1 MCKYAQMDW
10 SHLEYFLAVARAG
23 SLSAAAKR
31 LNVRH
36 STVARRLDKL
46 EQELQIRLFDRLSRG
61 YRLTEHGLALQQQAM
76 KVEGQFN
83 QINRLF
89 SGREGELSGSLKIT
103 KPSGGVLNMASMLTQ
118 FHRLH
123 PNIDIHLT
131 ASSALSDLTSMEA
144 DVALRFTEHP
154 PQNMIARKLGAIP
167 FYLYA
172 SQDYLNHVG
181 SQDPSQWEWLIWQEP
196 GNDLDVEETLKEKY
210 PNVKIILRSNSNN
223 EIYQAVC
230 AGMGVSLLTPLRLP
244 KEHKLVRLLPAQY
257 QVRMNLWL
265 LSHPDLRNRAR
276 VNVFKDFI
284 IEQIQCLFETNNLQ

>member
-89 SGREGELSGSLKIT
+89 SGREGELSGRLKIT
-103 KPSGGVLNMASMLTQ
+103 KPSGGVLNMAHMLTQ
-118 FHRLH
+118 FHRLY
-123 PNIDIHLT
+123 PNIDMHLT
-131 ASSALSDLTSMEA
+131 ASSTLSDLTSMEA
-144 DVALRFTEHP
+144 DVALRFTEYP
-154 PQNMIARKLGAIP
+154 PQNMIARKLAAVP

-172 SQDYLNHVG
+172 SQEYLNYVG
-181 SQDPSQWEWLIWQEP
+181 GQDPSKWEWLIWQEP
-196 GNDLDVEETLKEKY
+196 GSELDVEEALREKY
-210 PNVKIILRSNSNN
+210 PDVKIILRSNSNN

-244 KEHKLVRLLPAQY
+244 KEHKLIRLLPEQY
-257 QVRMNLWL
+257 QVHMNLWL

-276 VNVFKDFI
+276 VNVFKEFM
-284 IEQIQCLFETNNLQ
+284 IEQMQILLETKSH